1 MGTLTNKTWTR
12 RGRNQRGGAS
22 CSPAQNTGMA
32 PRFRPLSRLLVQQR
46 HGAFK
51 LGRCHASRRKHLPS
65 HPPFVTPPIPSLS
78 ILFLHFFLPLH
89 VAMPLYLFLTLPW
102 FGTASGP
109 ATVGLDGL
117 LNPPPPQSGVLL
129 STQTSPIHITCVFVA
144 RLCGVFVV
152 CVCVRNSSTLHL
164 PNNQEMLPI
173 PYWTR
178 GRQPNLTS
186 CLYTIPYHF
195 KDRYPAAL

>member
-1 MGTLTNKTWTR
+1 MARCRGNKMGTLTNKTWTR

-117 LNPPPPQSGVLL
+117 LNPPPPPKWCASEHPNFTHPYHVCFRRAFVW
-129 STQTSPIHITCVFVA
+129 CV
-144 RLCGVFVV
+144 CGV
-152 CVCVRNSSTLHL
+152 CVCEKQLDFAPT
-164 PNNQEMLPI
+164 
-173 PYWTR
+173 
-178 GRQPNLTS
+178 
-186 CLYTIPYHF
+186 
-195 KDRYPAAL
+195 K